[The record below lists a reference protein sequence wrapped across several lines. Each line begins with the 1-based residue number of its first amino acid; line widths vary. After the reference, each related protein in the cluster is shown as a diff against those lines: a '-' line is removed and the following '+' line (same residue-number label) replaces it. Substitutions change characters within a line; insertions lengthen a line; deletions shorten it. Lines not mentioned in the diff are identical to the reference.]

1 MQVMPSTAEYY
12 GIHDLTDPEENIKAG
27 TMHLDRLQ
35 KMFRG
40 QDMNEKEKVLFTLAS
55 YNAGEGRIAVCR
67 NLAEVR
73 GLDRNKWEEVVQ
85 VIPEMRLDSIF
96 KEDCVKLGKFQGHET
111 INYVDSI
118 LDEDSDTLLIQED
131 GAIYT
136 DKGDYTDM
144 EGTVHPY
151 SISIYALSRGYAVY
165 VHTDYTDYFAIADY
179 VKAMQLPVKMMRIAR
194 SVHIDKT
201 RIENDFNLRMPI
213 TYKTHKAE
221 LFQNMAPVDGTLE
234 ELLIDGEQVPNEAEN
249 RQ

>member
-1 MQVMPSTAEYY
+1 MKKVLAVLLLLLTGCSISRSEESERKMEDDIEAVLSADYDQPNYTKEYY
-12 GIHDLTDPEENIKAG
+12 AYYLPPDIGRYSGDALSNTFNYAG
-27 TMHLDRLQ
+27 TS
-35 KMFRG
+35 FI
-40 QDMNEKEKVLFTLAS
+40 MNL
-55 YNAGEGRIAVCR
+55 N
-67 NLAEVR
+67 
-73 GLDRNKWEEVVQ
+73 
-85 VIPEMRLDSIF
+85 
-96 KEDCVKLGKFQGHET
+96 
-111 INYVDSI
+111 VDSI
-118 LDEDSDTLLIQED
+118 LDEESDSLLIRED

-136 DKGDYTDM
+136 SDGEYTDV

-151 SISIYALSRGYAVY
+151 SISIHALSRGYACY
-165 VHTDYTDYFAIADY
+165 VHTSYTDYFAIADY
-179 VKAMQLPVKMMRIAR
+179 VSAMQLPVKMMRIAR